1 MLMTSEQREELVGL
15 TKEWDMSDSDR
26 VEYVEQLWTMV
37 QLGMDRYFDELL
49 KRRTD
54 RKLNLANES
63 DKIVSDSKRDLL
75 EEFESVLNIQTFH
88 TLSSEDKAKVEQAFD
103 DYEAHDEF
111 SDLDSS
117 SDLDDYLNRY
127 NKVNREFG
135 YICLEPPPEFD
146 EVYSKVCEEEERYDP
161 NEEDWWRESQEMKQQ
176 EDRSIDEMFQ
186 VLMDK

>member
-63 DKIVSDSKRDLL
+63 YKIVSDSKRDLL
-75 EEFESVLNIQTFH
+75 EEFESSTKH
-88 TLSSEDKAKVEQAFD
+88 
-103 DYEAHDEF
+103 
-111 SDLDSS
+111 
-117 SDLDDYLNRY
+117 
-127 NKVNREFG
+127 
-135 YICLEPPPEFD
+135 
-146 EVYSKVCEEEERYDP
+146 
-161 NEEDWWRESQEMKQQ
+161 
-176 EDRSIDEMFQ
+176 
-186 VLMDK
+186 